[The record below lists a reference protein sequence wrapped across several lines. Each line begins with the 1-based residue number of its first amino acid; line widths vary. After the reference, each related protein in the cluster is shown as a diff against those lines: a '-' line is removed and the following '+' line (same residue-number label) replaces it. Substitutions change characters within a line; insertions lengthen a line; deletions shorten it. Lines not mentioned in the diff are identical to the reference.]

1 MDEGKQT
8 KPGDDT
14 SAQID
19 ARHDEAT
26 SSETLSDIKQAQ
38 TDTTST
44 SDSASETSGESDSN
58 SAPAPDGTP
67 DTTRG
72 GTADDRDSGG
82 PM

>member
-1 MDEGKQT
+1 MDEGNQT
-8 KPGDDT
+8 KPGDAGSDDT
-14 SAQID
+14 SAQNA

-26 SSETLSDIKQAQ
+26 SSETLSDLKQTQPA
-38 TDTTST
+38 TTQG
-44 SDSASETSGESDSN
+44 ETSGAPDSN

-72 GTADDRDSGG
+72 DSGDGRDSGG

>member
-1 MDEGKQT
+1 MDEGKPT

-14 SAQID
+14 SAQNA

-26 SSETLSDIKQAQ
+26 SSETLSDIKQTQTQPATAQ
-38 TDTTST
+38 D
-44 SDSASETSGESDSN
+44 ETSGASDSK

-72 GTADDRDSGG
+72 GTADGRDSGG

>member
-8 KPGDDT
+8 KPGGDT
-14 SAQID
+14 SAQNA

-26 SSETLSDIKQAQ
+26 SSETLSDMKQTRPADAQ
-38 TDTTST
+38 G
-44 SDSASETSGESDSN
+44 ETSATSDSN

-72 GTADDRDSGG
+72 GNSGDGRDSGG

>member
-14 SAQID
+14 SAQNA

-26 SSETLSDIKQAQ
+26 SSETLGDIKQTQPATSQ
-38 TDTTST
+38 GETTE
-44 SDSASETSGESDSN
+44 ASDSN
-58 SAPAPDGTP
+58 RAPAPDGTP
-67 DTTRG
+67 DNTRG
-72 GTADDRDSGG
+72 GTADGRDSGG

>member
-14 SAQID
+14 STQTD

-26 SSETLSDIKQAQ
+26 SSETLSDMKQTQPA
-38 TDTTST
+38 
-44 SDSASETSGESDSN
+44 SASSETSGVSDSN

-72 GTADDRDSGG
+72 GTADGRDSGG